1 MSEPIASYEARVSGL
16 WNTRHRIFDR
26 ASGEALGVLTVERNG
41 SSMVVRGTW
50 RPEKGDVLSMR
61 RDPGLLRSHFSL
73 WTEGREWLGSSLR
86 WSSFT
91 RDIEVSAATANKP
104 YVLSPLP
111 GLRRGWRLI
120 APKTGEALR
129 IGVPLIGRRARIDVW
144 RRLDFEL
151 VVFAYFLGFP
161 RYAESVFPGP
171 VVETGAP
178 AGPVKA

>member
-1 MSEPIASYEARVSGL
+1 MSEPIASYTAEVGGF
-16 WNTRHRIFDR
+16 WNTRHRISDR
-26 ASGEALGVLTVERNG
+26 SSGELVGVLTVERNG

-50 RPEKGDVLSMR
+50 RPEKGEVLHMR

-73 WTEGREWLGSSLR
+73 WTDGREWLGSSLR

-129 IGVPLIGRRARIDVW
+129 IAVPLLGRRARIDVW
-144 RRLDFEL
+144 RRIDLEL

-161 RYAESVFPGP
+161 LYAESVFPGRL
-171 VVETGAP
+171 VETGPEARRT
-178 AGPVKA
+178 KT